1 MRFISYFWIY
11 QWEDQQSNNWRIGRR
26 SSKGNGDMYGCVSG
40 GKSNGKEIEYRIF
53 LCVSHSWVRKKK
65 IGVCLVM
72 KIFEVA
78 KKRGEGIVC
87 ACS

>member
-53 LCVSHSWVRKKK
+53 FVR
-65 IGVCLVM
+65 
-72 KIFEVA
+72 
-78 KKRGEGIVC
+78 
-87 ACS
+87 